1 MRLLEQAMMQ
11 APGFR
16 FGRAGG
22 QRFRHG
28 PRRGRFAKGVRR
40 HGQVGQGARRR
51 DTQLSWM
58 VRKGPGLQ
66 WGGKRT
72 PDGPIKIDD
81 GVKVRPFDPGIRLAA
96 RRS

>member
-22 QRFRHG
+22 RRFG
-28 PRRGRFAKGVRR
+28 AGGRRGRFANSVRR
-40 HGQVGQGARRR
+40 HGPGARRGIR
-51 DTQLSWM
+51 YGAQPNWTA
-58 VRKGPGLQ
+58 RKGPGLQ
-66 WGGKRT
+66 WGGKR
-72 PDGPIKIDD
+72 PPSGPIKIDD
-81 GVKVRPFDPGIRLAA
+81 GVKVRPVDPGIQLAA